1 MPAWRDAVVAG
12 SEVDIRAALER
23 VICDGH
29 VIGDGPRKPIGY
41 ASTRLA
47 SLKAPARTSGHD
59 LVDPA
64 YRNHRATFLVAMAL
78 EMVGAQR
85 QQENNWDRHADQPK

>member
-1 MPAWRDAVVAG
+1 M
-12 SEVDIRAALER
+12 DIRAALER
-23 VICDGH
+23 VTCEGH
-29 VIGDGPRKPIGY
+29 VIGDEVPTVGW
-41 ASTRLA
+41 
-47 SLKAPARTSGHD
+47 PAQTYWLREHPAGIAEGARSNVWHY
-59 LVDPA
+59 LVGSA